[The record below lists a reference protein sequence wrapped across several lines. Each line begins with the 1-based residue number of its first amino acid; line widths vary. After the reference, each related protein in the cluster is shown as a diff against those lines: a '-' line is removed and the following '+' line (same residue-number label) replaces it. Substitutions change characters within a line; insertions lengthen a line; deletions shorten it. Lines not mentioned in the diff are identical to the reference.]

1 MFRKLYLCPGG
12 RKGVGAVTLNRVR
25 AFVRSF
31 CRDESGPTATEYAVM
46 LALIIVVSMAAIG
59 TFGLN
64 VRDSVFGSVNTMFGS

>member
-1 MFRKLYLCPGG
+1 MLKRMN
-12 RKGVGAVTLNRVR
+12 AI
-25 AFVRSF
+25 ARSF

-64 VRDSVFGSVNTMFGS
+64 VRDSVFGSVNAMFGS